1 MADLQLVILRGGTH
15 SGRPGYAPARP
26 GALRLYFSEADRK
39 WSELYL
45 YTDEFAPLRD
55 HGDVP
60 VMTLMQTR
68 DEPHGDELPS

>member
-15 SGRPGYAPARP
+15 DGQPGDAP
-26 GALRLYFSEADRK
+26 GALRLYFNDGDRK

-45 YTDEFAPLRD
+45 YTDETAPVADR
-55 HGDVP
+55 GEVP

-68 DEPHGDELPS
+68 AEPYEDEPQS